1 MDGELWAARMSN
13 SKRHHNLQ
21 PSHSA
26 HLDRHVNLDDVDGDE
41 DVRPDF
47 SCPYCYE
54 DFDITSL
61 CAHLEDEHCFE
72 SKPASEMPSHEILR
86 EERRGNFH
94 FINVECVALTAAYM
108 QRRRRFRRGGTP
120 SSATL
125 SLLGK
130 ELREAHLQALFG
142 GGTSRIGSLGT
153 TATDPLLTN
162 LDYSLPISEAE
173 DPPKL
178 SVTIDTPSK
187 PLTSIHQ
194 PSPRLKLSLSSA
206 RSSIWGL
213 ALADALLTAE
223 EREQKSK
230 DVALR
235 VKFMQQLVLSTIF
248 GDS

>member
-26 HLDRHVNLDDVDGDE
+26 HLDQHVNLDDVDGDE

-72 SKPASEMPSHEILR
+72 SKPAICP
-86 EERRGNFH
+86 
-94 FINVECVALTAAYM
+94 VCAAKIGTDM
-108 QRRRRFRRGGTP
+108 RRRRFRRGGTP

-125 SLLGK
+125 SLLGR

-194 PSPRLKLSLSSA
+194 PSPS
-206 RSSIWGL
+206 
-213 ALADALLTAE
+213 ADALLTAE
-223 EREQKSK
+223 EREQQSK

>member
-26 HLDRHVNLDDVDGDE
+26 HLDQHVNLDDVDGDE

-72 SKPASEMPSHEILR
+72 SKPAICPVCAAKIGTDMSEMPSHENLR
-86 EERRGNFH
+86 EERRRNFH

-125 SLLGK
+125 SLLGR

-194 PSPRLKLSLSSA
+194 PSPS
-206 RSSIWGL
+206 
-213 ALADALLTAE
+213 ADALLTAE
-223 EREQKSK
+223 EREQQSK

>member
-1 MDGELWAARMSN
+1 MQHFFHENCYRFA
-13 SKRHHNLQ
+13 
-21 PSHSA
+21 
-26 HLDRHVNLDDVDGDE
+26 DRHVNLDDVDGDE

-72 SKPASEMPSHEILR
+72 SKPAICPVCAAKIGTDMVGHVTLQHAHLFKMP
-86 EERRGNFH
+86 
-94 FINVECVALTAAYM
+94 
-108 QRRRRFRRGGTP
+108 RRRRFRRGGTP

-142 GGTSRIGSLGT
+142 GGTSRMGSLGT

-173 DPPKL
+173 DPPKS

-194 PSPRLKLSLSSA
+194 PSPS
-206 RSSIWGL
+206 
-213 ALADALLTAE
+213 ADALLTAE

>member
-72 SKPASEMPSHEILR
+72 SKPAICPVCAAKIGTDM
-86 EERRGNFH
+86 RRGSFH
-94 FINVECVALTAAYM
+94 FINVECVALTAVYM

-142 GGTSRIGSLGT
+142 GGTSRMGSLGT
-153 TATDPLLTN
+153 TAIDPLLTN

-173 DPPKL
+173 DPPKS

-194 PSPRLKLSLSSA
+194 PSPST
-206 RSSIWGL
+206 
-213 ALADALLTAE
+213 DALLTAE

>member
-72 SKPASEMPSHEILR
+72 SKPAICP
-86 EERRGNFH
+86 
-94 FINVECVALTAAYM
+94 VCAAKIGTDMVGHVTLQHAQLFKM

-194 PSPRLKLSLSSA
+194 PSPS
-206 RSSIWGL
+206 
-213 ALADALLTAE
+213 ADALLTAE

>member
-13 SKRHHNLQ
+13 SKRRHNLQ

-72 SKPASEMPSHEILR
+72 SKPA
-86 EERRGNFH
+86 
-94 FINVECVALTAAYM
+94 
-108 QRRRRFRRGGTP
+108 RRRRFRRGGTP

-142 GGTSRIGSLGT
+142 GGTSRMGSLGT

-173 DPPKL
+173 DPPK
-178 SVTIDTPSK
+178 SSITIDTPSK

-194 PSPRLKLSLSSA
+194 PSPRLKLPLSSA
-206 RSSIWGL
+206 RSSISGL
-213 ALADALLTAE
+213 VLADALLTAE